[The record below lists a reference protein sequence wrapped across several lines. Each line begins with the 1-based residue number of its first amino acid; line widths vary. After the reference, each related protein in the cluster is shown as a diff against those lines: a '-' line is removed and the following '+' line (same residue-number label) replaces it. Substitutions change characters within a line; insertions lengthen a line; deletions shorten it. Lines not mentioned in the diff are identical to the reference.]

1 MEVGL
6 KSAWRSGTATV
17 GTGVMLEAFH
27 SVGTVDVVTD
37 WLNKLVSGLQN
48 TAAPSFKKIW
58 QGKPAIIMSKNVLQ
72 LTVSMHNRIMT
83 QMTIGKIV
91 HSCKKNLYI

>member
-1 MEVGL
+1 MANHCFFHCSRQDRCNGNRL
-6 KSAWRSGTATV
+6 KSAWRSGTATF

-48 TAAPSFKKIW
+48 TAAQSFKN
-58 QGKPAIIMSKNVLQ
+58 QAGYRSSPVLCGGEY
-72 LTVSMHNRIMT
+72 LSV
-83 QMTIGKIV
+83 
-91 HSCKKNLYI
+91 

>member
-1 MEVGL
+1 VANHCFFHCSRQDRCNGNRL
-6 KSAWRSGTATV
+6 KSAWRSGTATF

-58 QGKPAIIMSKNVLQ
+58 QGKPAIIMSKKC
-72 LTVSMHNRIMT
+72 LTIDIKHA
-83 QMTIGKIV
+83 
-91 HSCKKNLYI
+91 

>member
-27 SVGTVDVVTD
+27 RVSEVVTD
-37 WLNKLVSGLQN
+37 
-48 TAAPSFKKIW
+48 
-58 QGKPAIIMSKNVLQ
+58 
-72 LTVSMHNRIMT
+72 
-83 QMTIGKIV
+83 
-91 HSCKKNLYI
+91 